1 MIRNWFVMKKK
12 EISLKITLYSVIEKV
27 IAEQK
32 DITTLLSNLFTV
44 LKDVPLN
51 ELKDE
56 FLGKLAEIIHDQAE
70 AERNAEIS
78 IKEE

>member
-1 MIRNWFVMKKK
+1 M
-12 EISLKITLYSVIEKV
+12 ITLIRMKLKEWKIKLALYTAIEKV

-32 DITTLLSNLFTV
+32 DIITLLSNLFTV

-56 FLGKLAEIIHDQAE
+56 FIGKLAEIIHDQAE
-70 AERNAEIS
+70 AERNGETS
-78 IKEE
+78 IKGD

>member
-56 FLGKLAEIIHDQAE
+56 FILKLADIIHDQAE

>member
-1 MIRNWFVMKKK
+1 MIRNWIVMKKK
-12 EISLKITLYSVIEKV
+12 EITLIVKLYTVIERF
-27 IAEQK
+27 ITEQK

-56 FLGKLAEIIHDQAE
+56 FIGKLAEIIHDQAE
-70 AERNAEIS
+70 AERNGETS
-78 IKEE
+78 IKGD

>member
-1 MIRNWFVMKKK
+1 MIRNWIVMKKK
-12 EISLKITLYSVIEKV
+12 EITLKVKLYTVIEGF
-27 IAEQK
+27 ITEQK

-56 FLGKLAEIIHDQAE
+56 FIGKLAEIIHDQAE
-70 AERNAEIS
+70 AERNGETS
-78 IKEE
+78 IKGD